1 MATITTHAYPAFSEN
16 PTAALLAAPLTTTA
30 DLFEVIDYCA
40 ALVNVLL
47 ETDEHTERMALC
59 GRLSHALNQL
69 ERLCDEDLPPHLLAQ
84 LNAGPRLEICIPDC
98 WQDTDMLLD
107 YVQAL
112 TQTLLSNA
120 QPEATTKALTGLLHD
135 LIYLLVEQLKAP
147 LEVEV
152 GVL

>member
-1 MATITTHAYPAFSEN
+1 MITMLEVTSPAFSEN

-47 ETDEHTERMALC
+47 ETDEQTERMALC
-59 GRLSHALNQL
+59 GRLDHALNQL
-69 ERLCDEDLPPHLLAQ
+69 ERLCDEELPPHLLEQLSTTAQ
-84 LNAGPRLEICIPDC
+84 PETAIPDC

-107 YVQAL
+107 YVQTL

-120 QPEATTKALTGLLHD
+120 QPEATAKVLTGLLHD
-135 LIYLLVEQLKAP
+135 LIYLLVEQLKSP
-147 LEVEV
+147 LENC
-152 GVL
+152 